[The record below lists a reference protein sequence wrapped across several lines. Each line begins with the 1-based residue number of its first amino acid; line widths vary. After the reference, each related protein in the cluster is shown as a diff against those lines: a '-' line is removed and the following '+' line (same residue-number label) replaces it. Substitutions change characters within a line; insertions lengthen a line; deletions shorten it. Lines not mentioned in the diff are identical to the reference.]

1 MNEKKIRII
10 KGSIE
15 LFAKKGFHTTSVQEI
30 AEHAGVAK
38 GSFYNYFESKDELIV
53 SIYDYYYATIM
64 ERMKEAKQES
74 NPRDAL
80 MKQLEIY
87 FDFIIENKPLIVM
100 LLRDQVPLGR
110 DAESFIIQTRQQN
123 FNWTRDNIV
132 AIYGDAIKPFENDAA
147 IILEGMINSYTNW
160 LVVDESTINREK
172 LPQFI
177 TSQLDH
183 MCQGLITDG
192 SEPPIQKLPH
202 VFEERALLLAKIRQ
216 KIHSSI
222 KDQPN
227 KALEALDVI
236 QSEIKKDSPQKIII
250 ESMLEHLK
258 KLSVI
263 HDDILI
269 LENTLEREI

>member
-132 AIYGDAIKPFENDAA
+132 AIYGNAIKPFENDAA

-160 LVVDESTINREK
+160 LVVDESTINRAK

-183 MCQGLITDG
+183 MCQELINDG
-192 SEPPIQKLPH
+192 GEPPIQKLPN
-202 VFEERALLLAKIRQ
+202 VFGERALLLAKIRQ

-222 KDQPN
+222 KDQPI

-258 KLSVI
+258 KFSVI